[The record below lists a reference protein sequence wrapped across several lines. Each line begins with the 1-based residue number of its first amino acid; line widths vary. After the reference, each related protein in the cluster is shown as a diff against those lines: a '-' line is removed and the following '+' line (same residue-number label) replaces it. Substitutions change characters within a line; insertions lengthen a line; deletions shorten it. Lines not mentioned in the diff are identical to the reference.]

1 MPVLNFRKS
10 CRGYAAAFLR
20 SLPTAA
26 LLATIGIALSLPAA
40 FSDPRQTTTT
50 CSNDSHGCVTS
61 ELIGTAVTHSGE
73 TLHLTTDLGNVVIHT
88 SNIGKL
94 DYHVHLEADA
104 SQKDAQQ
111 LVTGFK
117 MTPTK
122 VSDGIVLRGQSAGK
136 QCSGR
141 LWVTIDVY
149 VPARYSLEAST
160 GGGNIVTDDVNGRAT
175 LSTMGGNITTGN
187 IRGAAHLQT
196 SGGHITVKNV
206 AGDLTAETGGGH
218 IAAGTIGGN
227 AWLRTVGGHIRVT
240 SVAGLAHLE
249 TGGGNVMLEHSGTQ
263 LVAETAGGQIDVG
276 DAAGVVRAKTDG
288 GGIRLSRVS
297 GPTNLQAP
305 DGSIYLTQ
313 VDSAVQATTRTG
325 GITAWFT
332 AARQHA
338 DASEFT
344 SGGGDIVVY
353 LPKDLPVTIDAR
365 IQKGIEH
372 HVIADPAFP
381 LKVSYADTAA
391 GTRGVHAEGAL
402 NGGGE
407 LLRLRTV
414 SGDIRVVVSDMNQQI
429 EIYKQQMQE
438 LQQSLISQLEAH

>member
-1 MPVLNFRKS
+1 MPILISRKS
-10 CRGYAAAFLR
+10 CRGCVATFSR
-20 SLPTAA
+20 QLPVIA
-26 LLATIGIALSLPAA
+26 LLVAFVFALSLPAA
-40 FSDPRQTTTT
+40 FAYPRQTTT
-50 CSNDSHGCVTS
+50 CSNNARGCVTS
-61 ELIGTAVTHSGE
+61 ELSGSVATHPGE
-73 TLHLTTDLGNVVIHT
+73 TLRLTTDLGNVVIHT
-88 SNIGKL
+88 TNSGKV
-94 DYHVHLEADA
+94 DYRVHLEADA

-111 LVTGFK
+111 LVKDFK
-117 MTPTK
+117 ISSIRAT
-122 VSDGIVLRGQSAGK
+122 DGIVLKGQSAGK

-141 LWVTIDVY
+141 LWVTIDVF
-149 VPARYSLEAST
+149 VPASYNLEAST
-160 GGGNIVTDDVNGRAT
+160 GGGNILVEDVNGRASFST
-175 LSTMGGNITTGN
+175 LGGNITTGN
-187 IRGAAHLQT
+187 LRGSARLQT

-218 IAAGTIGGN
+218 IAAGAIGGN

-249 TGGGNVMLEHSGTQ
+249 TGGGNVSLEHSGAQ
-263 LVAETAGGQIDVG
+263 LVAETAGGQINVG
-276 DAAGVVRAKTDG
+276 DAVGVVRAKTDG

-325 GITAWFT
+325 GITAWFV
-332 AARQHA
+332 AASRHA

-353 LPKDLPVTIDAR
+353 LPRDLPVTIDAR
-365 IQKGIEH
+365 IQKGADH

-381 LKVSYADTAA
+381 LKVSYDDSVP
-391 GTRGVHAEGAL
+391 GTRSVRAEGAL

-407 LLRLRTV
+407 LLKLRTV
-414 SGDIRVVVSDMNQQI
+414 SGDIRVVVSDMNKQI

-438 LQQSLISQLEAH
+438 LQQVLRSQLEAR

>member
-1 MPVLNFRKS
+1 MPVVNFRKS
-10 CRGYAAAFLR
+10 RRYPTLFLLR
-20 SLPTAA
+20 AS
-26 LLATIGIALSLPAA
+26 GIALFVTFGIGFSFPVAFSLP
-40 FSDPRQTTTT
+40 RQITTT
-50 CSNDSHGCVTS
+50 CSNDSRGCVTS
-61 ELIGTAVTHSGE
+61 ELSGTAATHPGE
-73 TLHLTTDLGNVVIHT
+73 TLRLTTDLGNVVIHT
-88 SNIGKL
+88 TNSDKVN
-94 DYHVHLEADA
+94 YRVHLEADA

-111 LVTGFK
+111 LVKDFK
-117 MTPTK
+117 MSSART
-122 VSDGIVLRGQSAGK
+122 SDGIVLKGQTAGK

-141 LWVTIDVY
+141 LWVTMDVY
-149 VPARYSLEAST
+149 VPANYNIEAST
-160 GGGNIVTDDVNGRAT
+160 GGGNIRVEDLNGRASV
-175 LSTMGGNITTGN
+175 STMGGNITAGN
-187 IRGAAHLQT
+187 IRGTAHLQT

-206 AGDLTAETGGGH
+206 TSDLTAETGGGH

-249 TGGGNVMLEHSGTQ
+249 TGGGNVTLEHSGAQ
-263 LVAETAGGQIDVG
+263 LVAETAGGQINVG
-276 DAAGVVRAKTDG
+276 DAVGVVRAKTDG

-313 VDSAVQATTRTG
+313 VDSPVQATTRTG
-325 GITAWFT
+325 GITAWFV
-332 AARQHA
+332 AASRHA

-344 SGGGDIVVY
+344 STGGDIVVY
-353 LPKDLPVTIDAR
+353 LPRDLPVTIDAR
-365 IQKGIEH
+365 IQKGADH

-381 LKVSYADTAA
+381 LKVSYDDSSA
-391 GTRGVHAEGAL
+391 GARSVRAEGAL

-438 LQQSLISQLEAH
+438 LQQMLMSQLEAR